1 MAVTYKNVFSEYEIK
16 DASIRFEDA
25 QEAEQFEKL
34 GCVGSIDET
43 LETITVTKKCEG
55 VVTKSV
61 TRGSGNGEL
70 TISLHMRYD
79 LYVHAFGMEDST
91 LADGVLGYGQN
102 SRHKNFAFV
111 AKVKDEDGN
120 VKYIAYP
127 KLIIQSGLKNKIE
140 NGAEEVAEIE
150 LTVTV
155 QPDENGFAKYEA
167 LDTLLNTDLKGKWMT
182 EFKPSL
188 VKKSV

>member
-1 MAVTYKNVFSEYEIK
+1 MAIEYKTVFSEYEIK
-16 DASIRFEDA
+16 ESSIKFEDG
-25 QEAEQFEKL
+25 EAFEKI
-34 GCVGSIDET
+34 GCVGSIDEA
-43 LETITVTKKCEG
+43 LETLTVTKKCEG
-55 VVTKSV
+55 VVVKSV

-70 TISLHMRYD
+70 TMSLHMNYN
-79 LYVHAFGMEDST
+79 LYVQVFGMEDDT

-111 AKVKDEDGN
+111 AKVKDEDGV

-127 KLIIQSGLKNKIE
+127 NLIVQTGLANKIE

-150 LTVTV
+150 LTAVV

-167 LDTLLNTDLKGKWMT
+167 LDTLLDETIKGKWMT
-182 EFKPSL
+182 EFTPSL
-188 VKKSV
+188 VQKTTV

>member
-1 MAVTYKNVFSEYEIK
+1 MAITYKDVFSEYEIK
-16 DASIRFEDA
+16 ESSIKIEGEETF
-25 QEAEQFEKL
+25 QKI
-34 GCVGSIDET
+34 GCVGSIEET

-55 VVTKSV
+55 LVVKSV
-61 TRGSGNGEL
+61 TRGSGNGEVKL
-70 TISLHMRYD
+70 SLHMRYD
-79 LYVHAFGMEDST
+79 LYTKMFGMEDKT

-111 AKVKDEDGN
+111 AKVKDEDAN

-127 KLIIQSGLKNKIE
+127 KLIIQSGPTNKIE

-150 LTVTV
+150 ITATV

-167 LDTLLNTDLKGKWMT
+167 LDTLLDTTLKGKWMT
-182 EFKPSL
+182 EFTSDL
-188 VKKSV
+188 AKKTRA

>member
-1 MAVTYKNVFSEYEIK
+1 MAITYKNVFSEYEIK
-16 DASIRFEDA
+16 EASIRFEDA
-25 QEAEQFEKL
+25 EEEERFEKL
-34 GCVGSIDET
+34 GCVGSIDES

-55 VVTKSV
+55 VVVKSV

-70 TISLHMRYD
+70 TLSLHMRYD
-79 LYVHAFGMEDST
+79 LYVHMFGMEDES

-120 VKYIAYP
+120 VKFIAYP
-127 KLIIQSGLKNKIE
+127 KLIVQTGLANKIE

-150 LTVTV
+150 LTAVV

-167 LDTLLNTDLKGKWMT
+167 LDILLDETIKGKWMT
-182 EFKPSL
+182 EFKPEL
-188 VKKSV
+188 VKKTQ

>member
-1 MAVTYKNVFSEYEIK
+1 MAITYKNVFSEYEIK
-16 DASIRFEDA
+16 DSSIKFEDS
-25 QEAEQFEKL
+25 ETFEKI
-34 GCVGSIDET
+34 GCVGTINET
-43 LETITVTKKCEG
+43 LETLTVTKKCEG
-55 VVTKSV
+55 VVVKSV

-70 TISLHMRYD
+70 TMSLHMRYD
-79 LYVHAFGMEDST
+79 LYVQMFGMEDEA

-127 KLIIQSGLKNKIE
+127 NLIIQSGLANKIE

-150 LTVTV
+150 ITVVV

-167 LDTLLNTDLKGKWMT
+167 LDILLDQTIKGKWMT
-182 EFKPSL
+182 EFTPEL
-188 VKKSV
+188 VKKDSV